1 MHAGPL
7 HKGTITER
15 ILGKGDC
22 QRGCYIQYTF
32 PKEAEEAGAEEEQVP
47 QRYTDASIDEKF
59 HDDDD
64 DDEDE
69 VDDDDDND
77 DDKNNDDEGQGDDG
91 NMDALQG
98 SI

>member
-32 PKEAEEAGAEEEQVP
+32 PKEAEEAEAEEEPVAK
-47 QRYTDASIDEKF
+47 RHHELS
-59 HDDDD
+59 
-64 DDEDE
+64 
-69 VDDDDDND
+69 
-77 DDKNNDDEGQGDDG
+77 GSL
-91 NMDALQG
+91 ALLL
-98 SI
+98 